1 MKEALATHAEYHR
14 GLEPK
19 YKKIS
24 LDDLENELPFSSLS
38 DIAAI
43 IDQLS
48 AEMSEVGQRDKTTEL
63 RVMELQS
70 RMLKSEYTHMNQL
83 TFSRHESKASREI
96 GRGA

>member
-19 YKKIS
+19 FNKVS
-24 LDDLENELPFSSLS
+24 LEDLDAHNELPFSSIS
-38 DIAAI
+38 DIASI

-48 AEMSEVGQRDKTTEL
+48 AEMSGMKQKDKSAEL

-70 RMLKSEYTHMNQL
+70 RMLKSEY
-83 TFSRHESKASREI
+83 
-96 GRGA
+96 

>member
-19 YKKIS
+19 FNKVS
-24 LDDLENELPFSSLS
+24 LEDLDGHNELPFSSIS
-38 DIAAI
+38 DIASI

-48 AEMSEVGQRDKTTEL
+48 AEMSGMKQKDKSAEL

-70 RMLKSEYTHMNQL
+70 RMLKSEY
-83 TFSRHESKASREI
+83 
-96 GRGA
+96 

>member
-19 YKKIS
+19 FNRVS
-24 LDDLENELPFSSLS
+24 LEDLDGHNELPFSSIS
-38 DIAAI
+38 DIATI

-48 AEMSEVGQRDKTTEL
+48 AEMGGMKQKDKSAEL

-70 RMLKSEYTHMNQL
+70 RMLKSE
-83 TFSRHESKASREI
+83 F
-96 GRGA
+96 